1 MESVIRFVAVYA
13 LTIVAPAL
21 LLGWFGISDSLRG
34 EASMRAAVESEVASS
49 LQAAVAGVEDL
60 FHQFENN
67 ASQRLASG
75 YSVQESPG
83 EISPY
88 LLIAVRLDERG
99 EVVSPRPDTG
109 GSGLPDHLFFLRGPY
124 AAARTLEER
133 GDHAAAALLYQ
144 KAAAE
149 APGVVLHG
157 TARLQWARVM
167 AKAGRTREAEGLYAE
182 TARSLGLRSAIW
194 GFPIADLARLGE
206 GQLLIRRDLEA
217 GVRMLRTL
225 VDSVLATSPSMDE
238 AGRLAV
244 ALHALDL
251 LEHRTDAE
259 WLASR
264 RSRLDVRS
272 SQVYWAR
279 RLLPEIQPLAAGGR
293 LLRVAPGAFR
303 YTVGDVGLWATTWH
317 DVQLYAFALDLA
329 AVLDQVL
336 IVSRQSMRPDG
347 QIAVTVLAPE
357 EPPPPN
363 TFERRSL
370 APWMPGW
377 AVAAHPV
384 DADGLI
390 RALSQR
396 RMRRILLVFLS
407 IATVAVGAVLI
418 SRLVSRE
425 MDLAR
430 LKSSFA
436 ANVSHELRSPIT
448 QIRLK
453 GEALQLDLAE
463 DEDDRQRHYD
473 TIVREAERLS
483 RLVDNVLDF
492 AAIERGTKNYVLRSA
507 DLASTLKG
515 AVETTRYSMEV
526 RGFDLEVDIPDTLPT
541 ILHDPDAIA
550 QALTNLLSNAAKYG
564 AEGHWIGVSATVL
577 PEELQVHVADRG
589 IGVPPEER
597 ERIFDQYYRGKDPR
611 ARRFKGTGI
620 GLAIVKYIMDAH
632 GGRVSVAPYPGRGSV
647 FTLHLP
653 VSSKP

>member
-1 MESVIRFVAVYA
+1 MRFVAVYA
-13 LTIVAPAL
+13 LTIVAPAI

-34 EASMRAAVESEVASS
+34 EASMRAAVESEIGSS
-49 LQAAVAGVEDL
+49 LQAAVSGVEVL
-60 FHQFENN
+60 FDQFEQN
-67 ASQRLASG
+67 AANRLASG
-75 YSVQESPG
+75 HSVQESPG

-88 LLIAVRLDERG
+88 LLLAVRLDERG
-99 EVVSPRPDTG
+99 EMVSPRPDTRAG
-109 GSGLPDHLFFLRGPY
+109 GLPDHLFFLIGDY
-124 AAARTLEER
+124 ASARRLEQQ
-133 GDHAAAALLYQ
+133 GDFAGAALLYQ
-144 KAAAE
+144 RAAAE
-149 APGVVLHG
+149 APGVVLQG
-157 TARLQWARVM
+157 TARLQWARVL
-167 AKAGRTREAEGLYAE
+167 ARAGRMREAEALYTE
-182 TARSLGLRSAIW
+182 TARMMGPRPAVWGLPVA
-194 GFPIADLARLGE
+194 GLARLGE
-206 GQLLIRRDLEA
+206 GKVLLQRDPQA
-217 GVRMLRTL
+217 GVRVLRA
-225 VDSVLATSPSMDE
+225 VVESVLASAPSLDE
-238 AGRLAV
+238 AGELSV
-244 ALHALDL
+244 ALHALDH
-251 LEHRTDAE
+251 LETRTDAD

-264 RSRLDVRS
+264 RSRLDVRA
-272 SQVYWAR
+272 QQIYWAR
-279 RLLPEIQPLAAGGR
+279 RLLPEIQPFAAGGR
-293 LLRVAPGAFR
+293 LLRVASGAFR
-303 YTVGDVGLWATTWH
+303 YTVGDVGLWATTWQG
-317 DVQLYAFALDLA
+317 DQLYAFALDLA

-336 IVSRQSMRPDG
+336 VAVRQSMRPDG
-347 QIAVTVLAPE
+347 QVAVTVLAPE

-377 AVAAHPV
+377 SVAAHPV
-384 DADGLI
+384 DAEGLV

-396 RMRRILLVFLS
+396 RMRRILLVLLS
-407 IATVAVGAVLI
+407 MATVALGATLI

-430 LKSSFA
+430 LKSAFA

-453 GEALQLDLAE
+453 GESLQLGLAE

-492 AAIERGTKNYVLRSA
+492 AAIERGTKNYTLRPA
-507 DLASTLKG
+507 DLAYTLRV

-526 RGFDLEVDIPDTLPT
+526 RGVDLEADIPPSLPV
-541 ILHDPDAIA
+541 IPHDPDAIA

-564 AEGHWIGVSATVL
+564 AEGHWISVSVTVL
-577 PEELQVHVADRG
+577 PEEVQVHVADRG
-589 IGVPPEER
+589 IGVPPDER

-611 ARRFKGTGI
+611 ARRSKGTGI

-653 VSSKP
+653 VPSKP